1 MGPSVAASIHARKM
15 FNTSADRLCTRPLGD
30 SQNAP
35 MAREQPTFKDL
46 VEAGARARRDLW
58 KSDGQLNLG
67 ALSRATKVAGAYLS
81 EASLSRI
88 LRNEQ
93 EVGPKAVE
101 AMHRLLGI
109 PRALLRG
116 EPMDSDVER
125 LLTEYKLSTL
135 LLAQKIERLP
145 KDEYYA
151 LAEQVERVLEREQRL
166 KEAIRSGNVTP
177 IERAKR

>member
-1 MGPSVAASIHARKM
+1 MEGC
-15 FNTSADRLCTRPLGD
+15 CTLRIVG
-30 SQNAP
+30 SQNAV
-35 MAREQPTFKDL
+35 MAKEQPTFKDL
-46 VEAGARARRDLW
+46 IEAAAKPHRELW
-58 KSDGQLNLG
+58 KTSGELSLG
-67 ALSRATKVAGAYLS
+67 ALSRRTKMAGAYLS

-88 LRNEQ
+88 LRGEQ

-101 AMHRLLGI
+101 ALHKTLGI

-116 EPMDSDVER
+116 EPMDTEVER

-145 KDEYYA
+145 KDEYYG
-151 LAEQVERVLEREQRL
+151 LVEQVERVLEREQRL
-166 KEAIRSGNVTP
+166 KEAIRTGNVTP

>member
-1 MGPSVAASIHARKM
+1 MEGSYARVIY
-15 FNTSADRLCTRPLGD
+15 G
-30 SQNAP
+30 SQNVA
-35 MAREQPTFKDL
+35 MAKEQPSFREI
-46 VEAGARARRDLW
+46 VEAAARPYRDLW

-67 ALSRATKVAGAYLS
+67 ALSRRTRETGAYLS

-88 LRNEQ
+88 LRGEQ

-101 AMHRLLGI
+101 ALHTAFNI

-116 EPMDSDVER
+116 EPMSSDVER

-135 LLAQKIERLP
+135 LLAQRIERLP

-151 LAEQVERVLEREQRL
+151 LVEQVDRVIAREDRL
-166 KEAIRSGNVTP
+166 KEAIKTGTVTP
-177 IERAKR
+177 IDRAKR